1 MPQSSEPKDP
11 TVPAESSVA
20 PASAPVAPVR
30 DEDELSDEELGQV
43 SGGIASIPGGTRPS
57 IKSDLM

>member
-1 MPQSSEPKDP
+1 MSQSSDPKDP
-11 TVPAESSVA
+11 AAPTASSA
-20 PASAPVAPVR
+20 PPASGPTPAASDP
-30 DEDELSDEELGQV
+30 DELSDEELGQV